1 MNSHS
6 SIPNIKAVFIGPNV
20 GPFLIYSEKMNCR
33 KPSLNELSALIWA
46 EKSRESL
53 DDLNGSKKVSSLT

>member
-46 EKSRESL
+46 EKSREIL
-53 DDLNGSKKVSSLT
+53 DD